1 MNMQKH
7 SVGFA
12 QERSRNRPMGLKKR
26 HSPPLLRLR
35 DGLFSLWR
43 GTEGVSAVELAFAMP
58 FLALLIVGMLD
69 YGTAFVRSMA
79 LGNAVHAGI
88 QYAMARPP
96 LMGGNLTG
104 IRQTVLDAAP
114 TAKIGTHDPDV
125 GTVCACNPTDTTFF
139 VCGTGGGCE
148 ELVYLQITLT
158 EQFPL
163 ILSYPGFSNP
173 LTLTKT
179 GVLRLR

>member
-1 MNMQKH
+1 MQEH
-7 SVGFA
+7 SVEFG
-12 QERSRNRPMGLKKR
+12 QERSRNRPMWLKEP
-26 HSPPLLRLR
+26 HSLQPLRLR
-35 DGLFSLWR
+35 DRLFSLWR

-58 FLALLIVGMLD
+58 FLALLIIGMVD

-79 LGNAVHAGI
+79 LGNAVHAGV

-96 LMGGNLTG
+96 LMGGDLTG

-114 TAKIGTHDPDV
+114 APKIGTHDPDV
-125 GTVCACNPTDTTFF
+125 RTVCACNPSDTTFF
-139 VCGTGGGCE
+139 VCGTGGGCD

-158 EQFPL
+158 EQYPL
-163 ILSYPGFSNP
+163 ILSYPGFSSP
-173 LTLTKT
+173 ITLNKM